1 MGLVMKPRDFI
12 KFLEHQGYV
21 FVRAGGGSHHIY
33 GNGLHSLPVP
43 VHPSK
48 DFNEDFI
55 RKLLRE
61 ANINK
66 KELLNYLG
74 R

>member
-1 MGLVMKPRDFI
+1 MGLVLKSREFI
-12 KFLEHQGYV
+12 KFMEQQGYGLI
-21 FVRAGGGSHHIY
+21 RSTGGSHHIY
-33 GNGLHSLPVP
+33 SNGVRTLPIP
-43 VHPSK
+43 IHPNK

-61 ANINK
+61 AGIDK